1 MICAIGSSL
10 LAVGAFGL
18 TTSVTYGLAGLID
31 WPVAAEYVVGGLA
44 GGITGMTLATQFASH
59 EATLNRIFAGLVFVA
74 ALYIIYRS
82 AAEFRL

>member
-1 MICAIGSSL
+1 MDAKNRLINTDT

-18 TTSVTYGLAGLID
+18 TTSVTYGLA
-31 WPVAAEYVVGGLA
+31 VAAEYLVGGLA

-59 EATLNRIFAGLVFVA
+59 KATLNRIFAGLVFLV